1 MPREPRLLSGA
12 PSHRWPPTT
21 EILRF
26 QLLHL
31 NLSKP
36 SLWGRGRRYHWCM
49 TPGTTYGKF
58 MDAVREK
65 HDLMAGEW
73 RFGQTYFNVLHETA
87 PAIAARIVGGPYDPF
102 SLDRVPTM
110 THMYVM
116 ELWYGQRN
124 D

>member
-1 MPREPRLLSGA
+1 
-12 PSHRWPPTT
+12 
-21 EILRF
+21 
-26 QLLHL
+26 
-31 NLSKP
+31 
-36 SLWGRGRRYHWCM
+36 
-49 TPGTTYGKF
+49 

-65 HDLMAGEW
+65 HDLKAGEW

-116 ELWYGQRN
+116 ELWYGQR
-124 D
+124 DD